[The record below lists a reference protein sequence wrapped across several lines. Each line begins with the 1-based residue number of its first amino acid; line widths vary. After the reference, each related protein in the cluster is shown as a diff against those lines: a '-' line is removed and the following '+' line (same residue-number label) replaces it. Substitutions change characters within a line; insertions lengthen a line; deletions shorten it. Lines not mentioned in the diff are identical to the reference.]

1 MQNYLVVS
9 VLGADRPGI
18 ANQLSTLASEHNCNI
33 VDSRMAVLGGEF
45 AVIMMLEGSWSSIAK
60 FENAISTLEQKHGL
74 LTLVKRTE
82 MPKNKSNLMPY
93 GIQVVALDTP
103 GIIKEISTFFSNRSI
118 NIENL
123 QTDTYKAPHTAAPM
137 LVINMT
143 VNISISMHIADL
155 REDFTIFCD
164 DLNLDATMEPLKG
177 HL

>member
-9 VLGADRPGI
+9 VLGADKPGI
-18 ANQLSTLASEHNCNI
+18 ANELTTLSSENNCNV

-45 AVIMMLEGSWSSIAK
+45 AVIMMISGSWNSIAK
-60 FENAISTLEQKHGL
+60 FETALGVLEKKTGL

-93 GIQVVALDTP
+93 GVQVVALDSP
-103 GIIKEISTFFSNRSI
+103 GIIKDISTFFASQSI

-123 QTDTYKAPHTAAPM
+123 QTDSYKAPHTAAPM

-143 VNISISMHIADL
+143 VNVPVSMHIADL
-155 REDFTIFCD
+155 RDRFTLFCD
-164 DLNLDATMEPLKG
+164 DLNLDASMEPMKG
-177 HL
+177 LL

>member
-18 ANQLSTLASEHNCNI
+18 ANDLTTNAAEYNCNV

-60 FENAISTLEQKHGL
+60 FESSIPALEQKHGL
-74 LTLVKRTE
+74 LTLLKRTE

-93 GIQVVALDTP
+93 GVQVVALDTP
-103 GIIKEISTFFSNRSI
+103 GVIKEISTFFSSRSI

-137 LVINMT
+137 LVVNMT
-143 VNISISMHIADL
+143 VNIPVSMHIADL
-155 REDFTIFCD
+155 RESFTIFCD
-164 DLNLDATMEPLKG
+164 DLNLDATMEPMKG
-177 HL
+177 HI

>member
-9 VLGADRPGI
+9 ALGADRPGI
-18 ANQLSTLASEHNCNI
+18 ANDLSTIASEHNCNI

-45 AVIMMLEGSWSSIAK
+45 AVIMMIAGSWSAIAK
-60 FENAISTLEQKHGL
+60 FEGAMVGLEQKHNL
-74 LTLVKRTE
+74 LTMLKRTE

-93 GIQVVALDTP
+93 EVQVVALDTP
-103 GIIKEISTFFSNRSI
+103 GIIKDISTFFSEQSI

-143 VNISISMHIADL
+143 VNISVNMHIADL
-155 REDFTIFCD
+155 RERFTIFCD
-164 DLNLDATMEPLKG
+164 DLNLDATMEPMKG
-177 HL
+177 LI